1 MIKKLK
7 KNQIQYEKEQKE
19 AYELEV
25 IECEKNNMFVM
36 PFILQSI
43 GMSNNDKRFICRTH
57 QIELVFKP
65 MAIEKGY
72 PQQIDFNVIPD
83 RIALFQDEILGIIE
97 RKVPSTYLDAAYD
110 RMEKL
115 GMKARSAKQLLAIF
129 EEFKVRTFQNLEK
142 IYIN

>member
-1 MIKKLK
+1 VIKKLE

-19 AYELEV
+19 AYEQEALE
-25 IECEKNNMFVM
+25 CKKNNMFVM

-57 QIELVFKP
+57 KIELVFKP
-65 MAIEKGY
+65 IAIEKGY
-72 PQQIDFNVIPD
+72 PQHIDFDAIPD
-83 RIALFQDEILGIIE
+83 RISVFRDEILGIIE
-97 RKVPSTYLDAAYD
+97 RKVPSTYLDAAYG

-129 EEFKVRTFQNLEK
+129 EEFKVNTF
-142 IYIN
+142 

>member
-25 IECEKNNMFVM
+25 IECKKNNMFVM

-72 PQQIDFNVIPD
+72 PQQINFDAIPD

-97 RKVPSTYLDAAYD
+97 RKVSSTYLDAAYD

-115 GMKARSAKQLLAIF
+115 GMKARSAKQLLAVF
-129 EEFKVRTFQNLEK
+129 EEFKVRAF
-142 IYIN
+142 